1 MSKLIFASIAVVAI
15 ALGGLYLFYGQQ
27 QRASYQEAIA
37 QDTAGAGNAA
47 SEGRQDDSQSVERAE
62 DQVEI
67 SVEPLKD
74 QAQEVV
80 DKAASE
86 IAKAAED
93 AQDQVQEQ
101 LEEAA
106 DQAEDAIGAATKAV
120 SDGVANALGGI
131 AVNSGN

>member
-1 MSKLIFASIAVVAI
+1 MSKLIFACIAVVAI

-27 QRASYQEAIA
+27 QRASYEEAIA
-37 QDTAGAGNAA
+37 QDTADNAA
-47 SEGRQDDSQSVERAE
+47 SHGSQDDGQSVESAV

-86 IAKAAED
+86 IAKAADD
-93 AQDQVQEQ
+93 AQDQIQEQ

-106 DQAEDAIGAATKAV
+106 DQAEDTIGAATKAV

>member
-1 MSKLIFASIAVVAI
+1 MSKLLFASIAVVAI

-27 QRASYQEAIA
+27 QCASYEEAIA
-37 QDTAGAGNAA
+37 QDTAGNAA
-47 SEGRQDDSQSVERAE
+47 SEGSQNDGQSVERAE

-67 SVEPLKD
+67 SVDPLKD

-93 AQDQVQEQ
+93 AQDQIQEQ